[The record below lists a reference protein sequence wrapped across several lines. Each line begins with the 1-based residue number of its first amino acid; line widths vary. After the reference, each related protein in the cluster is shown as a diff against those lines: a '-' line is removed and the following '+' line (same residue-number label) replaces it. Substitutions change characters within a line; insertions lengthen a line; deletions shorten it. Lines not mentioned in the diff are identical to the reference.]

1 MQLHCNLLSYHYQ
14 DKNMASITKKSNGTW
29 LAQVRH
35 KAQHGRPAIH
45 RSATFE
51 RKADAAAWAA
61 RIEEEWRMVK
71 HGLSPCIPF
80 RDVLQRYANEIT
92 PKKRGARSE
101 TYRLNHLM
109 QSDLAAIMLPD
120 LTDLPFREWVKQ
132 QQTEISTD
140 TLLREWTT
148 LSHVLTVAV
157 KEWRL
162 LPENYLLRLQKPKQ
176 APRVRAALV
185 SRKLNRYLLGSRLCV

>member
-1 MQLHCNLLSYHYQ
+1 
-14 DKNMASITKKSNGTW
+14 MASITKKSNGTW

-120 LTDLPFREWVKQ
+120 LTDFTISRMG
-132 QQTEISTD
+132 QT
-140 TLLREWTT
+140 TT
-148 LSHVLTVAV
+148 NRNQYRHIIAWMDNAVA
-157 KEWRL
+157 RSD
-162 LPENYLLRLQKPKQ
+162 R
-176 APRVRAALV
+176 
-185 SRKLNRYLLGSRLCV
+185 CC